1 VVAEKEVTAMGTSLP
16 RGIVPVLQTG
26 FDERGAIDFH
36 CSARLIE
43 NALAGGASGF
53 LVPAVASEVGT
64 LEPSERENLVRF
76 VVQRV
81 GGRVPIIAGC
91 TAVSAEECAKHAE
104 FAQRAGAT
112 AYLIS
117 PPDEL
122 RDKPDDLLSFFRRA
136 GEGVAL
142 PLIVQDL
149 DWAGPGLSLETIARL
164 RRELPQFAGIKV
176 ESVPAG
182 PKYTLVREACGADFH
197 ISGGWA
203 IAQMIEAMDRG
214 VDALIPEASMV
225 SVYSAIWRLHHA
237 GRRAEAVK
245 LFRELLPVVAFT
257 NQEIRLCI
265 AFFKGLLVRK
275 GIFTSETMRLPGF
288 EWDGHSRKIA
298 EELIEY
304 YLELETRATR
314 R

>member
-1 VVAEKEVTAMGTSLP
+1 MSVKLP
-16 RGIVPVLQTG
+16 CGLVPVLQTG

-43 NALAGGASGF
+43 NALAGGARGF

-64 LEPSERENLVRF
+64 LEPSERENLVQF

-81 GGRVPIIAGC
+81 DGRVPIIAGC
-91 TAVSAEECAKHAE
+91 TAASAEECAKHAE
-104 FAQRAGAT
+104 FAQSAGAA

-122 RDKPDDLLSFFRRA
+122 RDNPDQLLRFFKRA
-136 GEGVAL
+136 GERVSL
-142 PLIVQDL
+142 PLVVQDL

-164 RRELPQFAGIKV
+164 RKELPQLAGIKV

-182 PKYTLVREACGADFH
+182 PKYTLVREACGAEFH

-225 SVYSAIWRLHHA
+225 AVYSSIWDLHHA
-237 GRRAEAVK
+237 GPREEAVK

-265 AFFKGLLVRK
+265 AFFKRLLVRK
-275 GIFTSETMRLPGF
+275 GIFRGETMRLAGF
-288 EWDGHSRKIA
+288 EWDGQSRRIA
-298 EELIEY
+298 DELIAY
-304 YLELETRATR
+304 YLELETRAPGVHR
-314 R
+314 